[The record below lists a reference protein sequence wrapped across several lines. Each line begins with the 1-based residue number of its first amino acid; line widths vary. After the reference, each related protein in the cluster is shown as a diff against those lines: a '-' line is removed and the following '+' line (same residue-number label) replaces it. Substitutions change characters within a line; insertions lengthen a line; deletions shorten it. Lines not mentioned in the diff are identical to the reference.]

1 MTPQSS
7 PPSNVRPTRG
17 RNWRGTAGVLGV
29 RRGRPALCVRL
40 VSTTALKAM
49 CERVGSIHVR
59 TYIASGDVV
68 IGAHQGW
75 GGQIQGQIQGG
86 PG

>member
-1 MTPQSS
+1 MRVCWAFEEVGQPY
-7 PPSNVRPTRG
+7 G
-17 RNWRGTAGVLGV
+17 
-29 RRGRPALCVRL
+29 VRL

-68 IGAHQGW
+68 IGAASGMRW
-75 GGQIQGQIQGG
+75 PNTRPNSGGYGMMQAARRMRWRV
-86 PG
+86 